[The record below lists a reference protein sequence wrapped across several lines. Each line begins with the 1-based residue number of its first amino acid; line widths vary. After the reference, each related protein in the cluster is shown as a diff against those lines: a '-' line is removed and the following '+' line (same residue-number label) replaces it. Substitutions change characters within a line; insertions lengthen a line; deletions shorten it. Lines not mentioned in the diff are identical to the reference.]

1 MVPALC
7 SVSLLFLAALFAF
20 LAYVKPRRRAREQ
33 LRRRQQH
40 QHQQQQ
46 QQQQQQPVRRPQ
58 KLRVSVGLFE
68 CMTLSLVATL
78 FFLYVFLI
86 VGKAAQRRL
95 MEGFMPG
102 CIANG
107 LLVQVMIED
116 RKWIVILGRADKGI
130 LDVHCVI
137 KKVRFVRTM

>member
-1 MVPALC
+1 MIFRYILQVVPALC
-7 SVSLLFLAALFAF
+7 SVSLLFLAALFAY

-40 QHQQQQ
+40 QQHQQQQ
-46 QQQQQQPVRRPQ
+46 QQQTVMRPQ
-58 KLRVSVGLFE
+58 QLRVSVGLFE

-116 RKWIVILGRADKGI
+116 RKWIVLMFFSLILGRADN
-130 LDVHCVI
+130 
-137 KKVRFVRTM
+137 

>member
-40 QHQQQQ
+40 QQQQQ
-46 QQQQQQPVRRPQ
+46 QQQQQQPVMRPQ

-95 MEGFMPG
+95 MEGFMTG

-107 LLVQVMIED
+107 LLVQVMIKD
-116 RKWIVILGRADKGI
+116 GK
-130 LDVHCVI
+130 
-137 KKVRFVRTM
+137 